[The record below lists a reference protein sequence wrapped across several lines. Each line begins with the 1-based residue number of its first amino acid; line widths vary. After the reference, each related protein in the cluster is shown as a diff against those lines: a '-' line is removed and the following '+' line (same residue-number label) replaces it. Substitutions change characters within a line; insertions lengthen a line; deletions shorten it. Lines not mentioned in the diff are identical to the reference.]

1 LLLEHIS
8 IVMNRILFA
17 AAAVFF
23 LLPGAAHA
31 APYLGLD
38 LNANLLNLNP
48 ADPSAYPQTAIGPD
62 FHVGYRF
69 DNLNLAGELGYGSS
83 RGQQD
88 PDNFRMNLLTAD
100 GLYYVPIGGFL
111 NLILTAGVADM
122 NYGDSIATF
131 SVFQKNGVDKTVRT
145 GNTVFQGD
153 EIDWRAGGGLSFIL
167 TEGYEVHFITRYQP
181 VSMRGLADYSLS
193 LDVGMNFYF

>member
-1 LLLEHIS
+1 MKRTFL
-8 IVMNRILFA
+8 A

-23 LLPGAAHA
+23 LLPGIASA
-31 APYLGLD
+31 APYVGLD

-48 ADPSAYPQTAIGPD
+48 ADPAVYPQTAIGPD

-69 DNLNLAGELGYGSS
+69 NAMNLAGELGYGSS

-100 GLYYVPIGGFL
+100 GLYYVQIGGFL
-111 NLILTAGVADM
+111 NLIVTAGVAEM
-122 NYGDSIATF
+122 NYGDSTPTF
-131 SVFQKNGVDKTVRT
+131 SVVQKNGVNRTIRT

-153 EIDWRAGGGLSFIL
+153 ELDWRAGAGLSFII
-167 TEGYEVHFITRYQP
+167 TEGYEVHLITRYQP

-193 LDVGMNFYF
+193 GSFGMNLYF

>member
-1 LLLEHIS
+1 
-8 IVMNRILFA
+8 MNRILFA

-69 DNLNLAGELGYGSS
+69 DNLNLAGELSYGSS

-181 VSMRGLADYSLS
+181 VSMHGLADYSLS